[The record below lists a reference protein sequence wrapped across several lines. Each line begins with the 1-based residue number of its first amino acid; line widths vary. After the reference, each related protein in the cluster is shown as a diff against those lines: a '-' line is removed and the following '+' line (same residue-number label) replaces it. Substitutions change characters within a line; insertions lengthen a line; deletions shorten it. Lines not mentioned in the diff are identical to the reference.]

1 MTIIANAV
9 PMLDLSDED
18 LYDLHVPVGLDA
30 KLSNDDLRQSQ
41 QVPVV
46 ISYSLVD
53 LEQTDYHFFQDF
65 TLRDTQAYFS
75 LMKRISGS
83 TVDNLLNSEKELH
96 FYRTDVRGNLAKEL
110 QKISPKAVEA
120 NPLIFHFAL
129 YTDKD
134 VIASREKNIRAPRI
148 YFMLGV
154 HGIIYLLFFD
164 PYHEINPVKIK

>member
-96 FYRTDVRGNLAKEL
+96 FYRTDVRGNFAKEL
-110 QKISPKAVEA
+110 QKISPKAVEV

-129 YTDKD
+129 YHLSK
-134 VIASREKNIRAPRI
+134 PRQK
-148 YFMLGV
+148 
-154 HGIIYLLFFD
+154 LL
-164 PYHEINPVKIK
+164 PQYIKSLL